1 MHQILS
7 TRQKDTFRTFQELES
22 RHLLYDYLHSPERW
36 FSANGRYANSVIMSV
51 VFGIR
56 SKLDDPD
63 VTSLFETIEMFLEQ
77 QQPGVNI
84 VDGFPILAKLPKFLQ
99 WWRPRG
105 QKMFEYT
112 RG

>member
-7 TRQKDTFRTFQELES
+7 SRQKDVFAKFQDRES
-22 RHLLYDYLHSPERW
+22 RQLLYDYLHHPDRW
-36 FSANGRYANSVIMSV
+36 YSANGRFANSVIMSV

-56 SKLDDPD
+56 SHLDDPD
-63 VTSLFETIEMFLEQ
+63 VAKLFETVEMFLEQ

-84 VDGFPILAKLPKFLQ
+84 VDGFPILARLPKFLQ

-105 QKMFEYT
+105 EDMFRYT
-112 RG
+112 RA